1 MAVDAGKFREIF
13 GSLPTAVAVVTAVG
27 EDGEPCGLTMNTVT
41 AVAKTPPLLLVC
53 LDETSQTLRAIRH
66 SGTFVVNFLAG
77 HGSEL
82 SDRFARKGRGKFAGF
97 DWLAAPSAGGAPIL
111 SGHVLAHAECSVR
124 EEIRVGDHS
133 VVIGLLDDGE
143 AYDRPPLVYY
153 RKNYS
158 AWPIGG
164 LRAIPTG
171 R

>member
-1 MAVDAGKFREIF
+1 MPVDPDKFREIF

-27 EDGEPCGLTMNTVT
+27 DDGDPCGLTMNTVT

-53 LDETSQTLRAIRH
+53 LDENSQTLQAIRH
-66 SGTFVVNFLAG
+66 SRAFVVNFLAG
-77 HGSEL
+77 NGSAL
-82 SDRFARKGRGKFAGF
+82 ADRFARKGRGKLAGF
-97 DWLAAPSAGGAPIL
+97 DWLPAPSGGGAPIL
-111 SGHVLAHAECSVR
+111 AGHVLAHAECSVR

-153 RKNYS
+153 RKSYS
-158 AWPIGG
+158 AWPAGEA
-164 LRAIPTG
+164 RPIPAG